1 MPKSKREK
9 QITLSRTQKKGL
21 ELKQDVIKKV
31 QDAADKY
38 ARLFVIRVENMRN
51 NKLKE
56 VREEWHHSK
65 FFFGKNKVMAF
76 ALGKNETEEYKDNLH
91 QVSGCLRGQR
101 GLLFTNSTKDE
112 VTQWFESY
120 ADVDFART
128 GCTAEQEVV
137 LKEGPLE
144 QFTHSMEPQLRQLG
158 LPTKLVK
165 GVVTLTRDYVVCKEG
180 DALKPEQARIL
191 KLLGHQMA
199 EFKIHVT
206 AVWSNDGA
214 FEILEE
220 ENPDLGGGGGGV
232 RGGADVGSD
241 AENDD

>member
-9 QITLSRTQKKGL
+9 QISLTRTQKKGL

-31 QDAADKY
+31 QNAADNY
-38 ARLFVIRVENMRN
+38 ARVFVIRVENMRN

-65 FFFGKNKVMAF
+65 FFFGKNKVMGF
-76 ALGKNETEEYKDNLH
+76 ALGKSPTDEYKDNLH
-91 QVSGCLRGQR
+91 KLNGCLKGQR

-112 VTQWFESY
+112 VANWFDSY

-128 GCTAEQEVV
+128 GCTAEKEVV

-158 LPTKLVK
+158 LPTKLER
-165 GVVTLTRDYVVCKEG
+165 GVVTITKDFVVCKEG
-180 DALKPEQARIL
+180 EALKPEQARIL

-206 AVWSNDGA
+206 AVWSNDGT

-220 ENPDLGGGGGGV
+220 TQGEGKGGDDADEDSDVEN
-232 RGGADVGSD
+232 
-241 AENDD
+241 E

>member
-9 QITLSRTQKKGL
+9 QISLTRTQKKGL
-21 ELKQDVIKKV
+21 ELKQDVVEKV
-31 QDAADKY
+31 KDAADKY
-38 ARLFVIRVENMRN
+38 ARVFVIRVENMRN

-65 FFFGKNKVMAF
+65 FFFGKNKVMAI
-76 ALGKNETEEYKDNLH
+76 ALGKSEAKEYKNNLH
-91 QVSGCLRGQR
+91 RISGCLKGQR

-112 VTQWFESY
+112 VTKWFESY

-128 GCTAEQEVV
+128 GCTAEREVI
-137 LKEGPLE
+137 LKEGIE

-165 GVVTLTRDYVVCKEG
+165 GVVTLTKDFVVCKEG

-206 AVWSNDGA
+206 ALWSNDGT
-214 FEILEE
+214 FEFFEDM
-220 ENPDLGGGGGGV
+220 ENSGLAKGGDDDGDDNSDL
-232 RGGADVGSD
+232 
-241 AENDD
+241 ENDED

>member
-9 QITLSRTQKKGL
+9 QISLTRTQRKGL

-31 QDAADKY
+31 QNAADNY
-38 ARLFVIRVENMRN
+38 ARVFVIRVENMRN

-65 FFFGKNKVMAF
+65 FFFGKNKVMGF
-76 ALGKNETEEYKDNLH
+76 ALGKSPTDEYKDNLH
-91 QVSGCLRGQR
+91 KLNGCLKGQR

-112 VTQWFESY
+112 VANWFDSY

-128 GCTAEQEVV
+128 GCTAEKEVV

-158 LPTKLVK
+158 LPTKLER
-165 GVVTLTRDYVVCKEG
+165 GVVTITKDFLVCKKGE
-180 DALKPEQARIL
+180 ALKPEQARIL

-206 AVWSNDGA
+206 AVWSNDGT

-220 ENPDLGGGGGGV
+220 TQGEGKGGDDADEDSDVEN
-232 RGGADVGSD
+232 
-241 AENDD
+241 E

>member
-9 QITLSRTQKKGL
+9 QISLTRTQKKGL

-31 QDAADKY
+31 QNAADNY
-38 ARLFVIRVENMRN
+38 ARVFVIRVENMRN

-65 FFFGKNKVMAF
+65 FFFGKNKVMGF
-76 ALGKNETEEYKDNLH
+76 ALGKSPTDEYKDNLH
-91 QVSGCLRGQR
+91 KLNGCLKGQR

-112 VTQWFESY
+112 VANWFDSY

-128 GCTAEQEVV
+128 GCTAEKEVV

-158 LPTKLVK
+158 LPTKLER
-165 GVVTLTRDYVVCKEG
+165 GVVTITKDFVVCKEG
-180 DALKPEQARIL
+180 EALKPEQARIL

-206 AVWSNDGA
+206 AVWSNDGT

-220 ENPDLGGGGGGV
+220 TQGEGKGGD
-232 RGGADVGSD
+232 GADEDSD
-241 AENDD
+241 VENE

>member
-9 QITLSRTQKKGL
+9 QISLTRTQKKGL

-31 QDAADKY
+31 QNAADTY

-65 FFFGKNKVMAF
+65 FFFGKNKVMGF
-76 ALGKNETEEYKDNLH
+76 ALGKSPTDEYKDNLH
-91 QVSGCLRGQR
+91 KVNGCLKGQR
-101 GLLFTNSTKDE
+101 GLLFTNSTKEE
-112 VTQWFESY
+112 VTNWFNSY
-120 ADVDFART
+120 ADQDFART
-128 GCTAEQEVV
+128 GCTAENEVV

-144 QFTHSMEPQLRQLG
+144 QFPHNMEPQLRQLG
-158 LPTKLVK
+158 LPTKLDR
-165 GVVTLTRDYVVCKEG
+165 GIITLTKDFLVCKGG
-180 DALKPEQARIL
+180 DQLKPEQARIL

-199 EFKIHVT
+199 EFKILLT
-206 AVWSNDGA
+206 AVWSNDGT

-220 ENPDLGGGGGGV
+220 DGGKGGN
-232 RGGADVGSD
+232 DGSD
-241 AENDD
+241 VEND

>member
-9 QITLSRTQKKGL
+9 QISLTRTQKKGL
-21 ELKQDVIKKV
+21 ELKQDVIQKV
-31 QDAADKY
+31 KDAADKY
-38 ARLFVIRVENMRN
+38 ARVFVIRVENMRN

-76 ALGKNETEEYKDNLH
+76 ALGKSETDEYKDNLH
-91 QVSGCLRGQR
+91 RVSGCLRGQR
-101 GLLFTNSTKDE
+101 GLLFTNCTKDE
-112 VTQWFESY
+112 VTKWFESY

-128 GCTAEQEVV
+128 GCVAEQEVA

-165 GVVTLTRDYVVCKEG
+165 GVVTLTQDYVVCKEG

-206 AVWSNDGA
+206 ALWSNDGT
-214 FEILEE
+214 FELLEE
-220 ENPDLGGGGGGV
+220 NEDFD
-232 RGGADVGSD
+232 GGAKDGGSD
-241 AENDD
+241 GENEEDD

>member
-9 QITLSRTQKKGL
+9 QISLTRTQKKGL

-31 QDAADKY
+31 QNAADNY
-38 ARLFVIRVENMRN
+38 ARVFVIRVENMRN

-65 FFFGKNKVMAF
+65 FFFGKNKVMGF
-76 ALGKNETEEYKDNLH
+76 ALGKSPTDEYKDNLH
-91 QVSGCLRGQR
+91 KLNGCLKGQR

-112 VTQWFESY
+112 VANWFDSY

-128 GCTAEQEVV
+128 GCTAEKEVV

-158 LPTKLVK
+158 LPTKLER
-165 GVVTLTRDYVVCKEG
+165 GVVTITKDFVVCKEG
-180 DALKPEQARIL
+180 EALKPEQARIL

-199 EFKIHVT
+199 EFKIHIT
-206 AVWSNDGA
+206 AVWSNDGS

-220 ENPDLGGGGGGV
+220 TQGEGKGGDDADEDSDVEN
-232 RGGADVGSD
+232 
-241 AENDD
+241 E

>member
-9 QITLSRTQKKGL
+9 QISLTRTQKKGL

-31 QDAADKY
+31 QAAADNY
-38 ARLFVIRVENMRN
+38 ARLFVVRVENMRN

-76 ALGKNETEEYKDNLH
+76 ALGKSTTDEYKDNLH
-91 QVSGCLRGQR
+91 KVSGALKGQR
-101 GLLFTNSTKDE
+101 GLLFTNSTKEE
-112 VTQWFESY
+112 VTNWFNSY

-128 GCTAEQEVV
+128 GCAAEKEVL

-144 QFTHSMEPQLRQLG
+144 QFPHNMEPQLRQLG
-158 LPTKLVK
+158 LPTKLDR
-165 GVVTLTRDYVVCKEG
+165 GVVTLTKDFLVCKEG
-180 DALKPEQARIL
+180 DVLKPEQARIL
-191 KLLGHQMA
+191 KLLGHKMA
-199 EFKIHVT
+199 EFKIQLT
-206 AVWSNDGA
+206 AVWSNDGT

-220 ENPDLGGGGGGV
+220 SEEGGKDG
-232 RGGADVGSD
+232 DDDDSD
-241 AENDD
+241 IED

>member
-9 QITLSRTQKKGL
+9 QISLTRTQKKGL

-31 QDAADKY
+31 QNAADNY
-38 ARLFVIRVENMRN
+38 ARVFVIRVENMRN

-65 FFFGKNKVMAF
+65 FFFGKNKVMGF
-76 ALGKNETEEYKDNLH
+76 ALGKSPTDEYKDNLH
-91 QVSGCLRGQR
+91 KLNGCLKGQR

-112 VTQWFESY
+112 VANWFDSY

-128 GCTAEQEVV
+128 GCTAEKEVV

-158 LPTKLVK
+158 LPTKLER
-165 GVVTLTRDYVVCKEG
+165 GVVTITKDFVVCKEG
-180 DALKPEQARIL
+180 EALKPEQARIL

-206 AVWSNDGA
+206 AVWSNDGT

-220 ENPDLGGGGGGV
+220 TQGEGKGGDDDADEDSDVEN
-232 RGGADVGSD
+232 
-241 AENDD
+241 E

>member
-9 QITLSRTQKKGL
+9 QISLTRTQKKGL
-21 ELKQDVIKKV
+21 ELKQEVIKKV
-31 QDAADKY
+31 HDAADKY
-38 ARLFVIRVENMRN
+38 ARLFVVRVENMRN

-65 FFFGKNKVMAF
+65 FFFGKNKVMAV
-76 ALGKNETEEYKDNLH
+76 ALGKSPEDEFKDNLH
-91 QVSGCLRGQR
+91 KVNGCLKGQR
-101 GLLFTNSTKDE
+101 GLLFTNSTKEE
-112 VTQWFESY
+112 VTKWFDSY

-128 GCTAEQEVV
+128 GCEAEKEVV

-158 LPTKLVK
+158 LPTKLER
-165 GVVTLTRDYVVCKEG
+165 GVITLTKDFVVCKEG
-180 DALKPEQARIL
+180 DTLKPEQARIL

-206 AVWSNDGA
+206 AVWSNDGT

-220 ENPDLGGGGGGV
+220 ADGGGGGG
-232 RGGADVGSD
+232 GKDDDDSD
-241 AENDD
+241 AENQ